1 MLCRERSGEKRLIV
15 NYRGRDI
22 EIDDNERQENEVYS
36 RVVGYFR
43 PISQFNIGQKQMFK
57 DRKYYT
63 EGVFDIN
70 EFNRQETVLYALQ
83 NDRKMSEQ
91 KMQSV

>member
-1 MLCRERSGEKRLIV
+1 LIV